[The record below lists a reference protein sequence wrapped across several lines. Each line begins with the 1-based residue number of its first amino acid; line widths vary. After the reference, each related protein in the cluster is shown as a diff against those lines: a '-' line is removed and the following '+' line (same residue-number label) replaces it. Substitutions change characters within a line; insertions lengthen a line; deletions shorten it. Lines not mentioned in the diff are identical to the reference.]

1 LIRSSIGPIVASE
14 ETQIA
19 NSKHLDS
26 VASDAQPRWISDL
39 PRRVL
44 VLAPHTDDAELGCGG
59 TLNRF
64 CEDGATPYIAAFST
78 AEESRLPGTEPGAL
92 RKECLASMTVL
103 NISEDRRR
111 IFDFP
116 VRHFS
121 DYRQD
126 ILERMI
132 ALRQEFDPE
141 IVFIPTGSDLHQDHQ
156 IIHAEA
162 VRAFKDRAVWGYEL
176 PWNQIDFKA
185 QAFVM
190 LKQRHLAA
198 KWRALQSYQSQIKLG
213 RPYFT
218 REFIEGLARVRG
230 VQVKVEFAE
239 AFEVIRFKW

>member
-1 LIRSSIGPIVASE
+1 MAAEV
-14 ETQIA
+14 
-19 NSKHLDS
+19 
-26 VASDAQPRWISDL
+26 QPRWISDL
-39 PRRVL
+39 PRKVL

-59 TLNRF
+59 TLNRLS
-64 CEDGATPYIAAFST
+64 EDGATPYIAAFST

-103 NISEDRRR
+103 NISEGHRR

-116 VRHFS
+116 VRRFS
-121 DYRQD
+121 NHRQD
-126 ILERMI
+126 ILEKMI
-132 ALRQEFDPE
+132 TLRQEFDPD

-185 QAFVM
+185 QAFVT
-190 LKQRHLAA
+190 LEQRHLAA
-198 KWRALQSYQSQIKLG
+198 KWRALQSYESQIKLG

-218 REFIEGLARVRG
+218 QEFIEGLARVRG
-230 VQVKVEFAE
+230 VQVKAEFAE